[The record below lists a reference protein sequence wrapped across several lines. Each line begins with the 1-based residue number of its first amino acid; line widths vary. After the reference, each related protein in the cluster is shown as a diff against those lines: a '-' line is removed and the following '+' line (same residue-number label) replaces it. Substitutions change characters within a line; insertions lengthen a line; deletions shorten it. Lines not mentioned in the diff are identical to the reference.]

1 MIFNKDF
8 SVKIDYL
15 FLSLIKKIIFF
26 KQKIKEFFKFLKNI
40 LQIIYKSIG
49 LELIVNKLKNYLLK
63 IIYKI

>member
-26 KQKIKEFFKFLKNI
+26 KQNIKEFFKFLKNI
-40 LQIIYKSIG
+40 LQIIYNSIG